1 MNKINKKVFLGVFA
15 GVLAFLFIATSV
27 VYFGVAASLS
37 DICNTLEIEGLE
49 KDYEDRV
56 NVLLIGVDG
65 GETRTDTIMLASL
78 DLKNKG
84 VSLLSIPRDT
94 RIRYNNGWDKIN
106 HLYGYDKSGQ
116 LTIDTIKEIT
126 GAEINYVALINFD
139 GFSKVV
145 DELGG
150 VDIVV
155 PDMGNGGMY
164 YDDPAQDLHIELPA
178 GPQHLN
184 GEQAQGFVRF
194 RSGYANADLGRVETQ
209 RYFIQE
215 LVNQKLSARYITK
228 VPAVINALEG
238 DLRTNYGCGDI
249 IAQMTKMI
257 GMDSSNI
264 NSYTLPGHSGMAS
277 TRYGTLS
284 CFTYDEA
291 ETKELIRQHFTDFE

>member
-1 MNKINKKVFLGVFA
+1 MNKKVFFGVFG
-15 GVLAFLFIATSV
+15 GVLAFLLIIAIA
-27 VYFGVAASLS
+27 VYGVIWSSLS
-37 DICNTLEIEGLE
+37 DICGTLEVEGLE
-49 KDYEDRV
+49 EDYNKVV
-56 NVLLIGVDG
+56 NVLLVGVDG
-65 GETRTDTIMLASL
+65 GETRTDTLMLVSMNME
-78 DLKNKG
+78 NKS

-94 RIRYNNGWDKIN
+94 RIMYNGGWDKIT
-106 HLYGYDKSGQ
+106 HLYSYDKSGQ
-116 LTIDTIKEIT
+116 LTINTVKEIT
-126 GAEINYVALINFD
+126 GADINYVAIINFN
-139 GFSKVV
+139 GFSKAI

-164 YDDPAQDLHIELPA
+164 YKDPAQGLDIALPA

-215 LVNQKLSARYITK
+215 LVKQKLNAKNITK

-238 DLRTNYGCGDI
+238 DLRTNYGCDDI

-257 GMDSSNI
+257 GMDSQNI
-264 NSYTLPGHSGMAS
+264 NSYTLPGRSGMAS

-284 CFTYDEA
+284 CFTYNDA
-291 ETKELIRQHFTDFE
+291 ETKELVKQHFSDVED